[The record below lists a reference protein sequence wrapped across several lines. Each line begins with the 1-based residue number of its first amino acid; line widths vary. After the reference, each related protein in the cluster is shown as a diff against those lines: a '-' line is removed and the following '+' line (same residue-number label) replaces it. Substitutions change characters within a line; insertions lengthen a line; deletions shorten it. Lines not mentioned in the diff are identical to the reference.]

1 MSAFSVRD
9 APFGQFCRLVLGP
22 QVFLYPNEKAGFHY
36 QAPEERPFEVLTPHA
51 NSSSTDTDADV
62 EKAEPVS
69 SPDQSKT
76 DCQTVNVVTRK
87 KDYYI
92 FADLP
97 SYLSGHLTRDFI
109 VYCGSAIITPAQP
122 TFVEVF
128 GVNTQESSLAL
139 SMYVLRYGIGPL
151 PFSPLSE
158 VPAVGWNIPYFV
170 SFTLFIVIIAVT
182 SRVSN
187 FAGLVVLWLI

>member
-76 DCQTVNVVTRK
+76 DCQTVNSVLWIRNHYSSSTNFRGGVRCEHSR
-87 KDYYI
+87 I
-92 FADLP
+92 
-97 SYLSGHLTRDFI
+97 
-109 VYCGSAIITPAQP
+109 
-122 TFVEVF
+122 VF
-128 GVNTQESSLAL
+128 GTFD
-139 SMYVLRYGIGPL
+139 GIGPL